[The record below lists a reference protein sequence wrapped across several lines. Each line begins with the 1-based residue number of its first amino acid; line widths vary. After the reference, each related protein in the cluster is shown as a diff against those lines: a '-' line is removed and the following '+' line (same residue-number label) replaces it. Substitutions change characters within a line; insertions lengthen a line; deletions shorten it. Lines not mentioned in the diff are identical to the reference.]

1 MKSTLLSPVRRVTRK
16 LAGDFKHSRA
26 VKQSGDV
33 DISSVKSVCLALG
46 PYRNLTTLT
55 ASVIGLHPNCQVLN
69 HGGGR
74 VFSANRLNF
83 IKDYETTK
91 FEAFT
96 KYAIYASGR
105 GQRGVEGGSIVY
117 SHAFKDQM
125 KNVYEDRYGGDL
137 TKSEIECVFW
147 KESLYTSIELRE
159 NAFDFDK
166 AFSLNDKLRF
176 LMPIRNP
183 LDCATSNIS
192 TKMYKI
198 FPNLDYGA
206 SFEEVLEA
214 VLDEFNYFFTLA
226 EKYPDRF
233 YCFFEHEFSGE
244 TLNELARF
252 LGVEV
257 DKRWY
262 ADAMGVF
269 SNNSSYDYPREQLEY
284 YERLLKEKFSDF
296 PNHAERLFAF
306 TKSTVC

>member
-1 MKSTLLSPVRRVTRK
+1 MKSTLLRPVRRVTRK

-33 DISSVKSVCLALG
+33 DTSPIKSVCLALG

-69 HGGGR
+69 HGGAR
-74 VFSANRLNF
+74 VFSDNRLNF
-83 IKDYETTK
+83 IKGYENTK

-96 KYAIYASGR
+96 KYAIYASAR

-117 SHAFKDQM
+117 SHAFTNDQM

-198 FPNLDYGA
+198 FPHLDYEA

-214 VLDEFNYFFTLA
+214 VLDEF
-226 EKYPDRF
+226 K
-233 YCFFEHEFSGE
+233 
-244 TLNELARF
+244 
-252 LGVEV
+252 
-257 DKRWY
+257 
-262 ADAMGVF
+262 
-269 SNNSSYDYPREQLEY
+269 
-284 YERLLKEKFSDF
+284 
-296 PNHAERLFAF
+296 
-306 TKSTVC
+306 